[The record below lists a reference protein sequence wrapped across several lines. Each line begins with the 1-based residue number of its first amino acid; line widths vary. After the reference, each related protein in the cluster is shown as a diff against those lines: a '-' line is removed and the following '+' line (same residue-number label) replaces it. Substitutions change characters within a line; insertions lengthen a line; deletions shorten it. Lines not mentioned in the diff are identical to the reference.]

1 LAIVDAIMRQNL
13 ALESLV
19 LVLIRVNPYIE
30 QLSNLKGLTMS
41 NLIRLIKA
49 LAPHLQS
56 QKALDDAYLAQATDI
71 CDLESR
77 MQGDRCALRGQLL
90 A

>member
-1 LAIVDAIMRQNL
+1 LATADAITRQNL
-13 ALESLV
+13 NLETFILV
-19 LVLIRVNPYIE
+19 MTRVNPYIE
-30 QLSNLKGLTMS
+30 QLSNPKGLTVS

-77 MQGDRCALRGQLL
+77 MQGARCALRGQLL